1 MNEISALYIAFECL
15 TGTVLLN
22 GDYSAALLHRVIQ
35 TIRYLVQN
43 IVKYWTGN
51 ISSITRIDD
60 SGIFILSCLT
70 SLDHGILK
78 LKVKSES
85 KLCSLTLTSA
95 SNCTLRLGMLILFWV
110 IYTKIWIQYP

>member
-1 MNEISALYIAFECL
+1 MSL

-70 SLDHGILK
+70 SLDHI
-78 LKVKSES
+78 
-85 KLCSLTLTSA
+85 
-95 SNCTLRLGMLILFWV
+95 V
-110 IYTKIWIQYP
+110 IEIRIKAC